1 MTPCCPWFAPVTLPV
16 ELVCSNRSPFGLSEN
31 EETSKQFPQRNSEKI
46 HSLISDHV
54 ARAQLLGRSQL
65 KKWVQNFW
73 NHLDTRGASVPTW
86 LVITYLHR
94 KNVSTESTLV
104 SVGYC
109 VLLMCSPECRHQTAW
124 QITSDQPAF
133 IRSESANQIEVACLF
148 WSHCWIFSI
157 NTGHNWCWCLALI
170 KSVIINEKI
179 NQSSPVLFHQ

>member
-1 MTPCCPWFAPVTLPV
+1 MQKPWQRHSTLLCHDAV
-16 ELVCSNRSPFGLSEN
+16 LSLICSSDASSRIGLQQQISFWSCWKWGN
-31 EETSKQFPQRNSEKI
+31 KQTVSQRNSEKI

-109 VLLMCSPECRHQTAW
+109 ELLMCVHQNVG
-124 QITSDQPAF
+124 
-133 IRSESANQIEVACLF
+133 IRQHGRSLLINLHLF
-148 WSHCWIFSI
+148 DR
-157 NTGHNWCWCLALI
+157 NRQTRL
-170 KSVIINEKI
+170 K
-179 NQSSPVLFHQ
+179 SPVYSDLIVGYSP